1 MGAMRKTAHRVNRYT
16 WLAVGLGVGY
26 VLGARAGRQ
35 RYDQLTAW
43 ARRTSDDFG
52 VTSAV
57 GRVADTA
64 KGTVLDLRDDAAGR
78 TREAL
83 DTGAQ
88 TVADKIEDVGARA
101 QSSMAAQPM
110 EPQSSM

>member
-1 MGAMRKTAHRVNRYT
+1 MGAMRKTVHRANRYT

-35 RYDQLTAW
+35 RYDELVEW
-43 ARRTSDDFG
+43 ARKTSDDFG
-52 VTSAV
+52 VTGAW

-64 KGTVLDLRDDAAGR
+64 RGTVLDIRHDAADR
-78 TREAL
+78 TREVL

-88 TVADKIEDVGARA
+88 TVADRIEDVGARA
-101 QSSMAAQPM
+101 QTSM
-110 EPQSSM
+110 